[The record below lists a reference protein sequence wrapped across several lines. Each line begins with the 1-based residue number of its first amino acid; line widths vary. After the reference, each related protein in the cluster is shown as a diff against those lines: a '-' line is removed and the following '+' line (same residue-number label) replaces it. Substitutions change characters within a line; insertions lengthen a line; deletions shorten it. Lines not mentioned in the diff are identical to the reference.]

1 MNRALIRK
9 EKLFS
14 LQFPKGQ
21 FGSSQIVILNEED
34 LSISQ
39 YWPLMD

>member
-1 MNRALIRK
+1 MNKSLIRK
-9 EKLFS
+9 EVLFS

-21 FGSSQIVILNEED
+21 FKRSQIVILNKED
-34 LSISQ
+34 LSIGQ